1 MLHVAHMFEHLS
13 HVLDTLFEIVIV
25 NGQLFWQVPLYI
37 KNPLRQLIQFVLFV
51 HYLQGESHF
60 THIPRE
66 FG

>member
-1 MLHVAHMFEHLS
+1 MLQVAHTFEHLS

-25 NGQLFWQVPLYI
+25 NGQLFWHVPLYI
-37 KNPLRQLIQFVLFV
+37 KNPLRQLMQLVLFE

-60 THIPRE
+60 TQIPRE